1 MSQQFKKTKFGAVK
15 VVAICASMVVL
26 GIFVQTGC
34 NSDSLAGS
42 SANSATRQ
50 KLVLTGSST
59 VAPLM
64 EKVGRRFESLHENVR
79 VDVQTGGSSR
89 GISDAKNGVATL
101 GMSSRELK
109 PAEQDGLIAHPIA
122 MDGICMIV
130 HRDNPLAD
138 LSTEQIQQIYRG
150 QIDDWNSIG
159 GGQGKIIVIN
169 KAEGRG
175 TLEVFL
181 NRMGLE
187 ITEIKADLV
196 AGDNQ
201 QVIKSINSN
210 PMAIG
215 YASVG
220 AADYEVQNNGLVKI
234 LKLDGVAPSIDNIRD
249 GSFKMTRPL
258 LLISKGTP
266 EGLAAELIKFARSAD
281 VSDLLKEEYFVSIA
295 Q

>member
-1 MSQQFKKTKFGAVK
+1 MIA
-15 VVAICASMVVL
+15 L
-26 GIFVQTGC
+26 GILVQSGC

-42 SANSATRQ
+42 WTSNTTRQ

-64 EKVGRRFESLHENVR
+64 EKVGRRFESLHDNVR
-79 VDVQTGGSSR
+79 VDIQTGGSSR
-89 GISDAKNGVATL
+89 GIGDAKNGVASL

-138 LSTEQIQQIYRG
+138 LTTDQIQQIYRG
-150 QIDDWNSIG
+150 QIDDWSSIG
-159 GGQGKIIVIN
+159 GGQGEIIVIN

-181 NRMGLE
+181 NRMDLD

-220 AADYEVQNNGLVKI
+220 AADYEVQNNGQVKI

-258 LLISKGTP
+258 LLISKGEP
-266 EGLAAELIKFARSAD
+266 EGLAAELIKFARSAE